1 MDCSKGSL
9 RNAARVI
16 KGLERSESHEGYC
29 DRSSATGGDSELLK
43 ISRPRNGVLGFIA
56 KRVGRVAVEIRLL
69 VVLPK
74 RNILLILEFIASSPL
89 DQIYVPLPLAPV
101 KRMQLTRNH
110 VVERLPKRPV
120 PNVPQ
125 KCCFAAYYFDKN

>member
-16 KGLERSESHEGYC
+16 NGLERSESHDGYC

-43 ISRPRNGVLGFIA
+43 ISRPRNGVLGFIG

-69 VVLPK
+69 AVVPK
-74 RNILLILEFIASSPL
+74 LNILLILEFIASSFL
-89 DQIYVPLPLAPV
+89 KKFTHSSLPHKLNAV
-101 KRMQLTRNH
+101 KCMQQATD
-110 VVERLPKRPV
+110 KK
-120 PNVPQ
+120 PQ
-125 KCCFAAYYFDKN
+125 QLS